1 MLQNALAAAC
11 QAVLQG
17 PLEQH
22 IDLEGADGEHALY
35 TSGGSLVSL
44 FDWRGC
50 RRVPGP
56 AGMSEAAE
64 ALRTR
69 LSAWLG
75 SPGHALQVVI
85 CRDPEAA
92 GEEVDR
98 AIAPAEIQAR
108 ELSLSLDDIIASR
121 RRRLRE
127 GGVRERTYLA
137 VHTHPAVLA
146 TGRSTKAAEL
156 STLPFLRDAQIPVR
170 AAEQVRLIHSALV
183 EAMTSD
189 FAAAGQE
196 LQLLS
201 AGEAARV
208 VAWALS
214 PAAGEVG
221 FTPRLP
227 GRRAG
232 GRPCRAVPAAG
243 TRAAL
248 TGRDFSSLGIERLSR
263 QLLREHAV
271 VDHTNSTV
279 RIGRT
284 IMQGFDL
291 ALAPEEL
298 TPFRELL
305 GQVADTEHSVRWRAS
320 FLIESGGWHGTTMK
334 RLYASTL
341 TFLSRVHNSRIR
353 DAFLHLQDLDGAVE
367 TVVRLRCCFA
377 CWDDAGREDRLRE
390 SVTRLRYAV
399 ERWGNAR
406 TDSLAGDPVACVV
419 ASVPGAGCAPTAP
432 PAVAPLTDALCMLP
446 LDRPASP
453 WPGGPM
459 TFMEPSGRYFPY
471 RPGSPLQDSWCDI
484 VSGPPGSGKSVLL
497 NAANAAA
504 ILSGRGRDEPVPR
517 VSVIDI
523 GSSSA
528 GLVGLIRDA
537 LPADRRHLAAAARLQ
552 NEREWAINVF
562 DTPIGCRRP
571 TALHRGFLVNFLR
584 LMMEHTSAGGEL
596 GGLLGLA
603 VDESY
608 RRRTVD
614 PRPWGSGEVGEVDR
628 ALADTGWAADG
639 ASTWWE
645 CVDHLSEAGLW
656 YEAGLAQRMAVPLL
670 PELSNAAGS
679 PRVADIYGRMK
690 VGTGETA
697 LEAFRRVVSEVS
709 AEWPILSNRTVFA
722 MSAARLRVIDLQDVT
737 SRSTE
742 PVARRRSALM
752 YMLARHVCAEGFY
765 IAEDEFPSLDERSG
779 LLPVQRTRLVDR
791 ARESQR
797 TPKRLCM
804 DEFHRAGGL
813 DGTIDQVETDVREGR
828 KHNVQVA
835 LASQLLTDFPERL
848 ASLATGVWICSAT
861 AGDIRAA
868 TELLD
873 LDESSIGILRH
884 SLTGPSADGAP
895 VFAALNTH
903 GGQVRQLLL
912 HRLGAAELWAFST
925 TAEDVALRQELSR
938 LVGPERARA
947 ILAAQWPSGTARRTI
962 QRLRD
967 AAAEE
972 GSAGEVIS
980 GLAAELASGQAGAA
994 DG

>member
-1 MLQNALAAAC
+1 MLQDALAAAC
-11 QAVLQG
+11 QAALQG
-17 PLEQH
+17 PLEHH

-44 FDWRGC
+44 FHWRGC
-50 RRVPGP
+50 RRLPGP
-56 AGMSEAAE
+56 KGMSEAAE

-75 SPGHALQVVI
+75 SPGHALQVVV

-92 GEEVDR
+92 GEEVSR
-98 AIAPAEIQAR
+98 ATAPAEIQAR

-121 RRRLRE
+121 RRRLAQ

-137 VHTHPAVLA
+137 VHTHPAVVA
-146 TGRSTKAAEL
+146 AGRRARPVEL
-156 STLPFLRDAQIPVR
+156 LSLPFLRDAQIPVR
-170 AAEQVRLIHSALV
+170 VTEQVRLTHSALV
-183 EAMTSD
+183 EAMTDD
-189 FAAAGQE
+189 FAGAGQE
-196 LQLLS
+196 LQLLL

-208 VAWALS
+208 VAWALT

-227 GRRAG
+227 GGRTG
-232 GRPCRAVPAAG
+232 GQACRAMPAAE

-248 TGRDFSSLGIERLSR
+248 SGRDFSSLGIERLSR

-271 VDHTNSTV
+271 VDHSNSTV

-305 GQVADTEHSVRWRAS
+305 GQVADMEHSVRWRVS
-320 FLIESGGWHGTTMK
+320 FLIESGGWHGTALK
-334 RLYASTL
+334 RMYAATL
-341 TFLSRVHNSRIR
+341 TFLSKVHNSRIR
-353 DAFLHLQDLDGAVE
+353 DAFLHLQNLDGAVE

-377 CWDDAGREDRLRE
+377 CWDDAGQETRLIE

-406 TDSLAGDPVACVV
+406 TDALAGDPVACIFG
-419 ASVPGAGCAPTAP
+419 SVPGAGCAPTAP

-446 LDRPASP
+446 LDRPSSP

-459 TFMEPSGRYFPY
+459 TFMERSGRYFPY
-471 RPGSPLQDSWCDI
+471 RPGSPMQDSWCDI
-484 VSGPPGSGKSVLL
+484 VSGAPGSGKSVLL
-497 NAANAAA
+497 NAFNAAA
-504 ILSGRGRDEPVPR
+504 ILSGRGRDEPLPL

-537 LPADRRHLAAAARLQ
+537 LPPDRRHLAAVARLQ
-552 NEREWAINVF
+552 NEASWAINIF
-562 DTPIGCRRP
+562 DTPIGLRQP

-584 LMMEHTSAGGEL
+584 LMMEHTAAGDEL

-608 RRRTVD
+608 RRRIVD
-614 PRPWGSGEVGEVDR
+614 PRLWGPGEIGEVDR
-628 ALADTGWAADG
+628 TLAETGWEADES
-639 ASTWWE
+639 STWWE
-645 CVDHLSEAGLW
+645 CVDHLSEHGRW
-656 YEAGLAQRMAVPLL
+656 HEAGLAQRMAVPLL

-679 PRVADIYGRMK
+679 PRVADIYGRMEAR
-690 VGTGETA
+690 TGEPA
-697 LEAFRRVVSEVS
+697 LTAFRRVLSEVS

-737 SRSTE
+737 S
-742 PVARRRSALM
+742 PAAPRRSALM
-752 YMLARHVCAEGFY
+752 YMLARHVGTENFY
-765 IAEDEFPSLDERSG
+765 LSEDEISPVAERSG
-779 LLPVQRTRLVDR
+779 LRPAQRTRLIDL
-791 ARESQR
+791 ARKSQR

-813 DGTIDQVETDVREGR
+813 PGTIDQVETDIREGR

-848 ASLATGVWICSAT
+848 AGLATGVWICSAT
-861 AGDIRAA
+861 TGDIRAA
-868 TELLD
+868 TALLD
-873 LDESSIGILRH
+873 LDGSSVEILRH

-903 GGQVRQLLL
+903 GGEVRQLLL
-912 HRLGAAELWAFST
+912 HRMGAAELWAFST
-925 TAEDVALRQELSR
+925 TAEDVSLRQELSMR
-938 LVGPERARA
+938 VGPVKARA
-947 ILAAQWPSGTARRTI
+947 ILAKEWPSGTARQAI

-967 AAAEE
+967 AAAER

-980 GLAAELASGQAGAA
+980 GLAADLASGHPGAA